1 MSFIADDTRVARS
14 QMSRSQVSWSAIA
27 AGAVTATALGVI
39 LLAFGA
45 GVGLSVTS
53 PYDGE
58 GWSPVAYVTA
68 AGLWV
73 LWVHVLSFYCGGYV
87 TGRLHARPAGVSD
100 HEADVGD
107 TLHGAVTWGAGVLI
121 ATVLALASVGGASA
135 AGNGA
140 APASVTASVS
150 RTVADKVTEGARQE
164 AVSGSPEAQAASLD
178 KRRADVVRTL
188 TIISAFVTAASMFA
202 GVVAAIFGAVSGGH
216 HRDAAVELPFFKHRR
231 VVIKRGV

>member
-1 MSFIADDTRVARS
+1 MSLIADDARFA
-14 QMSRSQVSWSAIA
+14 RSQVSWSAIA
-27 AGAVTATALGVI
+27 AGAVSATALGLI

-58 GWSPVAYVTA
+58 GWAPVAYVTA

-87 TGRLHARPAGVSD
+87 TGRLRTRPAGASD

-107 TLHGAVTWGAGVLI
+107 TLHGAVTWGAGAII
-121 ATVLALASVGGASA
+121 ATVLALASVGGAAA

-150 RTVADKVTEGARQE
+150 RTVADKVTDTARGE

-178 KRRADVVRTL
+178 KRRADIVRKL
-188 TIISAFVTAASMFA
+188 TILSAFVTAASMLA
-202 GVVAAIFGAVSGGH
+202 GLVAAIFGAVSGGH
-216 HRDAAVELPFFKHRR
+216 HRDAALEMPFFTHRR
-231 VVIKRGV
+231 VVVKRVP